1 MPSQYE
7 LDTRFLQF
15 LFNVCMILVL
25 LSLVFLM
32 MPFLIGFEN
41 KTVQSMNIIFLWL
54 FTLFMAMVFSIFVKW
69 FVKYKNSLLRFR

>member
-7 LDTRFLQF
+7 IDTRFLQF
-15 LFNVCMILVL
+15 LFSVCIILVL
-25 LSLVFLM
+25 LSLVFLL

-54 FTLFMAMVFSIFVKW
+54 FTLFMGMVFSIFVKW
-69 FVKYKNSLLRFR
+69 FIKYKSSLIRFR